1 MAGQG
6 EDLKQGVYRTP
17 RNFMDVIRAEFG
29 PLTWDLAAS
38 ADNAQAPQYLT
49 ETEDSLSLDRPW
61 RRLGGWLW
69 LNPPYGNIGEWAAKA
84 AEEARHGA
92 QILFL
97 VPAAVGSNW
106 YADSLHEKAEIRFL
120 RPRLVFEF
128 LYPLDYMDKKTE
140 RVNAKRAAEG
150 LDLIPCA
157 KAGTPNKDPYPK
169 DLLLAVFDG
178 YARDLGGV
186 TYTEPPATPWNW
198 KAGPLR
204 YAPWP

>member
-17 RNFMDVIRAEFG
+17 RDFMTVTREEFG
-29 PLTWDLAAS
+29 PLAWDLAAS
-38 ADNAQAPQYLT
+38 ADNAQALQYLT
-49 ETEDSLSLDRPW
+49 ETDNALALDRPW

-69 LNPPYGNIGEWAAKA
+69 LNPPYSHIAPWAAKA

-106 YADSLHEKAEIRFL
+106 YADSLHGQAEIRFL

-128 LYPLDYMDKKTE
+128 LYPEDYRDKKG
-140 RVNAKRAAEG
+140 N
-150 LDLIPCA
+150 LSP
-157 KAGTPNKDPYPK
+157 KAGKLNTDPYPK

-178 YARDLGGV
+178 MQRDLGV
-186 TYTEPPATPWNW
+186 DPPPATPWNW

-204 YAPWP
+204 LAS